1 MLIRKTVCKL
11 YFRITAIS
19 GGGISDTVVTT
30 DIRPPEKVMMEL
42 TEGLARAGQ
51 AEWKEKSLLG
61 GGNGPCKAWCL
72 EGDERRVPPS

>member
-19 GGGISDTVVTT
+19 GGGISDTVVTS
-30 DIRPPEKVMMEL
+30 DIRPPEKVMIEL

-51 AEWKEKSLLG
+51 AEWREKSLPG
-61 GGNGPCKAWCL
+61 GGNSPCKAWHL
-72 EGDERRVPPS
+72 EGDERRLL